1 MHIDHD
7 YLKTE
12 LRYLQVSIYQ
22 YINIVINNYKSDRN
36 SYLLRAHCQD
46 DC

>member
-1 MHIDHD
+1 MKNAYRPWLSQDRITI
-7 YLKTE
+7 LAG
-12 LRYLQVSIYQ
+12 
-22 YINIVINNYKSDRN
+22 INNYKSDRN